1 MNLMQPIS
9 EQDRRDPDP
18 QRAAPRHSLSA
29 GVADALA
36 EQIRQGAL
44 APGDRLPTEKQLTE
58 IYSVSRAVVREAL
71 ARLKSEGLI
80 TSQQGSGVFVDPN
93 FQRNAFR
100 IAAPSPGDSQDLE
113 HILEL
118 MLSIEVTAARY
129 AAQRRTDADLKK
141 MRQALVGM
149 EYALINDKLGDEEDY
164 QFHQSIV
171 QATHNPH
178 LVALNDYLEANV
190 RRVIRS
196 ARNNTARRYAER
208 MAAVQSEH
216 QAIFAAIENGD
227 PDAAGRAAEQHL
239 RNAADRLRLFQ
250 AERPAPV

>member
-1 MNLMQPIS
+1 MQPIQA
-9 EQDRRDPDP
+9 QDRRNVDAP
-18 QRAAPRHSLSA
+18 RAAPKHSLSA
-29 GVADALA
+29 GVANALA
-36 EQIRQGAL
+36 EQIRQGIL

-58 IYSVSRAVVREAL
+58 IHSVSRAVVREAL

-100 IAAPSPGDSQDLE
+100 IAAPSPGDGQDLE

-164 QFHQSIV
+164 QFHRAIV

-196 ARNNTARRYAER
+196 ARHNTARRYAER
-208 MAAVQSEH
+208 MAVVQSEH
-216 QAIFAAIENGD
+216 QTIFAAINRRD
-227 PDAAGRAAEQHL
+227 PDAAGQAAEQHL
-239 RNAADRLRLFQ
+239 RNAAARLLLFQ
-250 AERPAPV
+250 AERPPPA